1 MKISGINNKVG
12 EVEMVKGL
20 FIMVCLILIACLMLI
35 GCDFAESSLVKEQAV
50 TFEQEIAYRQRKEIE
65 LEGKLKKANET
76 IAKLERQLECK
87 KNLPDE
93 KDAKQKGN

>member
-1 MKISGINNKVG
+1 MI
-12 EVEMVKGL
+12 KGL
-20 FIMVCLILIACLMLI
+20 FIMMCVIFVCLVVV
-35 GCDFAESSLVKEQAV
+35 GCEFTESQLVKEQAV

-87 KNLPDE
+87 EDLPDE
-93 KDAKQKGN
+93 MNTKQ

>member
-1 MKISGINNKVG
+1 VI
-12 EVEMVKGL
+12 KGL
-20 FIMVCLILIACLMLI
+20 FVMVSLVMIMCIVLI

-50 TFEQEIAYRQRKEIE
+50 TFEQEIAYRQRKEME

-87 KNLPDE
+87 KDLLDK
-93 KDAKQKGN
+93 KDTKQKEN